1 MNNSG
6 NGRGGGG
13 IVREAGEV
21 EAEPTEEAQEV
32 YSDSCQEV
40 SLIAAATEFIK
51 HRDLTDQEL
60 LEEKRYL
67 NVEQLLKDENLTVT
81 AGEEAV

>member
-1 MNNSG
+1 M
-6 NGRGGGG
+6 
-13 IVREAGEV
+13 
-21 EAEPTEEAQEV
+21 